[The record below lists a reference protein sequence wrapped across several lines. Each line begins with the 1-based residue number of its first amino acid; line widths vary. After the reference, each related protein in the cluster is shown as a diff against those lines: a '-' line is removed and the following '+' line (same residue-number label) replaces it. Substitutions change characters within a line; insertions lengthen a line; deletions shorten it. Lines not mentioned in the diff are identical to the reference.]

1 MDSPTETRSQYES
14 AILQQ
19 LIKNAED
26 LAVIK
31 FRQEENQSKID
42 KIENIE
48 NRLDNIKN
56 DITEIKNEITEI
68 KKEIST
74 AKGWLIAVFI
84 GIIINIISQPILEF
98 LQ

>member
-1 MDSPTETRSQYES
+1 MPNPAETRSQYES

-31 FRQEENQSKID
+31 FRQEENQT
-42 KIENIE
+42 KIEKITNIE
-48 NRLDNIKN
+48 D
-56 DITEIKNEITEI
+56 DISQI
-68 KKEIST
+68 KKEIAT

-84 GIIINIISQPILEF
+84 GIIINIFSQPILSF
-98 LQ
+98 LQQ